1 MTPRRRRVLL
11 FHERALILQET
22 RTLAGRAVELIAA
35 SDFATIEAALRLYQQ
50 IDVVMS
56 EKSSARVTPITI
68 LRLAEQLHPQA
79 KRVMLVEHEAMAGVY
94 DAVHD
99 RTINHLVFLPV
110 RIEQLREAMGIPEAA
125 PAPEPMPKYEPVS
138 RITRLERQPPLTG
151 GIKASSSP
159 SLSR

>member
-11 FHERALILQET
+11 YHERNLILQET
-22 RTLAGRAVELIAA
+22 RQIAGRAVELISAG
-35 SDFATIEAALRLYQQ
+35 DLATIEAALRLYQQ
-50 IDVVMS
+50 VDAVIS

-68 LRLAEQLHPQA
+68 LRLAERLHPQA
-79 KRVMLVEHEAMAGVY
+79 RRVMLVEHEAMSGVY

-99 RTINHLVFLPV
+99 RTISHLLFLPA
-110 RIEQLREAMGIPEAA
+110 RAEQLREAMGLPD
-125 PAPEPMPKYEPVS
+125 PAPPVEAPPKLDPVS

-151 GIKASSSP
+151 GSKANSSP